1 MTNNSSKKEIVK
13 VLNVETKGSD
23 VRVKTLRQEIAALND
38 ALKNTEQGSAEYNAA
53 VQQIKNNQDLLSQAM
68 KSTKTEAEALDG
80 SYDALTNKL
89 NELKKAWKATN
100 DEVERSKLAN
110 EINQVKGAISE
121 LDNSLG
127 DFKTN
132 SEDALSKFKNEMG
145 DAQDKIEPFK
155 AKFESIQKISSGVAS
170 GFAAVQGAMALM
182 GVENDQLG
190 QTFIKLQSAMAI
202 AQGIGGL
209 GDLVEGMSQAKV
221 AFSGAITSVK
231 SFITSL
237 RGMKLAMAATGI
249 GAALV
254 LVGLLAKAYMDLA
267 DATDKAKEAKERLD
281 KIESEGEFDNKKKRV
296 ALTQAETK
304 AYDEYVQDL
313 KNANGNKTKIEEA
326 ELKLK
331 KKLREASDD
340 YYKNEIDNLV
350 ILRKELEKNVKIEED
365 RLNANKRTRE
375 NFDKTQGT
383 HSFRSITNPIN
394 EGLRTTFGNL
404 FGNKLYSK
412 EEIQEQENNLN
423 ELKTKL
429 VQTEQSIADAER
441 AINDNKVEAAQ
452 ETSDKLVGISDSTNT
467 QLKENAEKA
476 KEFAKSTLANYASN
490 VDATL
495 TNIKTNVEYNLKS
508 IDKLTSWTEKSR
520 AKAKKESEDKY
531 KVPGLELDGKEAEGE
546 LQVVEAVLVNSYQN
560 QLALLDKKQQDEIAL
575 IKNNK
580 EAVKEIEEQYG
591 VDIMSILEQ
600 QHQSEKDALSN
611 QYNEKLE
618 NYKEYLKNRQEAYI
632 NTRMGIL
639 GDKLYDLEVDKDK
652 KMYENDDTYGY
663 KQAENKEKK
672 SNKWRWLNKET
683 YWDEFDT
690 KPEEIE
696 KERITKENEIL
707 DEEHSKKV
715 GYLNEEMSLMEAR
728 FGAEAKNT
736 DAYKDLVRQK
746 EEADNNYNNNKAEN
760 DKKIEALDASNDKK
774 KIARKRTT
782 ANIIMSIASSMF
794 GSLSSIL
801 GEESKAGKAFAV
813 AQATIDTYQAANAAY
828 ASMAGIPVVGP
839 GLGYAAAAAAVLAG
853 IANVKKILEVPD
865 DGKETS
871 TAPSS
876 VASQSIVR
884 PNISLSDTIPTQLTQ
899 NLMTDTELSELNKP
913 TRVYVTETDISD
925 TMNKVEVTENNAS
938 F

>member
-1 MTNNSSKKEIVK
+1 MASNNKEIVK

-23 VRVKTLRQEIAALND
+23 VRVKTLRQEIAALNEV
-38 ALKNTEQGSAEYNAA
+38 LKNTEQGSSEYNAA
-53 VQQIKNNQDLLSQAM
+53 VQQIKNNQDLLSQSM

-89 NELKKAWKATN
+89 NDLKKAWKATN
-100 DEVERSKLAN
+100 DEVQRSKLAD
-110 EINQVKGAISE
+110 EIKEVKGALTE

-127 DFKTN
+127 TFKTN
-132 SEDALSKFKNEMG
+132 SEDSLSKFKEEMG

-190 QTFIKLQSAMAI
+190 QTFIKLQAAMAI
-202 AQGIGGL
+202 AQGVGGL

-231 SFITSL
+231 AFITSL

-254 LVGLLAKAYMDLA
+254 LVGLLAKAYLDLA
-267 DATDKAKEAKERLD
+267 DATDKAKASKERLD
-281 KIESEGEFDNKKKRV
+281 KLESKTELDQKKKKV
-296 ALTQAETK
+296 ALTEAETK
-304 AYDEYVQDL
+304 AYNEYVEDL
-313 KNANGNKTKIEEA
+313 KKANGDKTKIEEA

-340 YYKNEIDNLV
+340 YYKNEIDNL
-350 ILRKELEKNVKIEED
+350 
-365 RLNANKRTRE
+365 T
-375 NFDKTQGT
+375 
-383 HSFRSITNPIN
+383 
-394 EGLRTTFGNL
+394 
-404 FGNKLYSK
+404 KLQK
-412 EEIQEQENNLN
+412 EQEKQLDNEEKRLKGLKRNSERVSNNVPIYSPGQQIVGDIQPQLVDEETIKEQEKKID
-423 ELKTKL
+423 ELKNKIVKTK
-429 VQTEQSIADAER
+429 QEIADAEG
-441 AINDNKVEAAQ
+441 AITGNAVEAAQ
-452 ETSDKLVGISDSTNT
+452 ETSDKLVGISDSTNN

-490 VDATL
+490 IDITL
-495 TNIKTNVEYNLKS
+495 TNLKSNVEYELKQV
-508 IDKLTSWTEKSR
+508 DKLTNLSEKD
-520 AKAKKESEDKY
+520 KAKQQKGTEDTFKIE
-531 KVPGLELDGKEAEGE
+531 GLEIDGKEIEGE
-546 LQVVEAVLVNSYQN
+546 LEIVETVIANSLNN
-560 QLALLDKKQQDEIAL
+560 QLALLDKKQEDEIKL

-580 EAVKEIEEQYG
+580 KAVKEIEKEYG
-591 VDIMSILEQ
+591 VDILSILEQ
-600 QHQSEKDALSN
+600 QHQAEKDTLMF

-632 NTRMGIL
+632 NSRMGIL
-639 GDKLYDLEVDKDK
+639 SDKLYDLEVKKDKDL
-652 KMYENDDTYGY
+652 YENEDTYGY
-663 KQAENKEKK
+663 AQAKNKEEK
-672 SNKWRWLNKET
+672 SNKWRWLNKEN
-683 YWDEFDT
+683 YWDELDT

-696 KERITKENEIL
+696 KERITNENAIL

-715 GYLNEEMSLMEAR
+715 GYLNEEMSLLEAR

-736 DAYKDLVRQK
+736 EAYKDLVRQK
-746 EEADNNYNNNKAEN
+746 TEADEEYNNNKYEN
-760 DKKIEALDASNDKK
+760 DRKLDALDEANDKK
-774 KIARKRTT
+774 KIKRRRTT
-782 ANIIMSIASSMF
+782 ASVIMDIASSMF

-813 AQATIDTYQAANAAY
+813 AQATIDTYKAANSAY
-828 ASMAGIPVVGP
+828 ASLAGIPVVGP
-839 GLGYAAAAAAVLAG
+839 GLGAAAAAAAVLAG
-853 IANVKKILEVPD
+853 VANVKKILEVPD

-871 TAPSS
+871 SPSAS
-876 VASQSIVR
+876 VTSQSIVR

-925 TMNKVEVTENNAS
+925 TMNKVKVTETNAS

>member
-1 MTNNSSKKEIVK
+1 MASNNKEIVK
-13 VLNVETKGSD
+13 VLNVDTKGSD
-23 VRVKTLRQEIAALND
+23 VRVKTLRQEIAALNQV
-38 ALKNTEQGSAEYNAA
+38 LKNTEQGSSEYNAA

-68 KSTKTEAEALDG
+68 KSTKTEAEDLDG

-100 DEVERSKLAN
+100 DEVERSKLAD
-110 EINQVKGAISE
+110 EIKEVKGALTE

-127 DFKTN
+127 TFKTN
-132 SEDALSKFKNEMG
+132 SEDSLSTFKEEMS

-170 GFAAVQGAMALM
+170 GFAAVQGTMALM

-190 QTFIKLQSAMAI
+190 QTFIKLQAAMAI
-202 AQGIGGL
+202 AQGVGGL

-231 SFITSL
+231 AFITSL

-254 LVGLLAKAYMDLA
+254 LVGLLAKAYLDLA
-267 DATDKAKEAKERLD
+267 DATDKAKESKERLD
-281 KIESEGEFDNKKKRV
+281 KLESKTELDNKKKRV

-304 AYDEYVQDL
+304 AYDEYVEDL
-313 KNANGNKTKIEEA
+313 KKANGNKTKIEQA

-331 KKLREASDD
+331 NKLREASDA
-340 YYKNEIDNLV
+340 YYNNELQNLNK
-350 ILRKELEKNVKIEED
+350 LQKEQKKQLDIEKK
-365 RLNANKRTRE
+365 RL
-375 NFDKTQGT
+375 
-383 HSFRSITNPIN
+383 
-394 EGLRTTFGNL
+394 EGLKRNSERVSSDRPIFSPGEL
-404 FGNKLYSK
+404 IVSDIQPQLVD
-412 EEIQEQENNLN
+412 EETIKEQEKKLN
-423 ELKTKL
+423 ELNKKIVETD
-429 VQTEQSIADAER
+429 QAIADAER
-441 AINDNKVEAAQ
+441 AIEDNKVEAAQ

-490 VDATL
+490 IDVTI
-495 TNIKTNVEYNLKS
+495 TGIKSNVENELDS
-508 IDKLTSWTEKSR
+508 IDRLINLSEKD
-520 AKAKKESEDKY
+520 KAKLQKNTEDTFKI
-531 KVPGLELDGKEAEGE
+531 DGEEIEGE
-546 LQVVEAVLVNSYQN
+546 FKVVKSVLDRNYAN
-560 QLALLDKKQQDEIAL
+560 QLALLTKKQDEEKEL
-575 IKNNK
+575 LKNNK

-591 VDIMSILEQ
+591 IDIMSILEL
-600 QHQSEKDALSN
+600 QHQDEKNALTI
-611 QYNEKLE
+611 QYNEKLKD
-618 NYKEYLKNRQEAYI
+618 YKQYLKNRQEAYI
-632 NTRMGIL
+632 NSRMGIL
-639 GDKLYDLEVDKDK
+639 SDKLYDLEVDKDK
-652 KMYENDDTYGY
+652 KLYENEDTYGY
-663 KQAENKEKK
+663 KQAENKEEK
-672 SNKWRWLNKET
+672 SNKWRWLNEEK
-683 YWDEFDT
+683 YWDELDT

-707 DEEHSKKV
+707 DEEHNKKV
-715 GYLNEEMSLMEAR
+715 GYLNEEMSLLEAR
-728 FGAEAKNT
+728 FGAEAKHT
-736 DAYKDLVRQK
+736 DAYKELVRQK
-746 EEADNNYNNNKAEN
+746 EEADNDYNNNKAEN
-760 DKKIEALDASNDKK
+760 DKKIDALDSANDKK

-782 ANIIMSIASSMF
+782 ANVIMDIASSMF

-813 AQATIDTYQAANAAY
+813 AQATIDTYKAANAAY
-828 ASMAGIPVVGP
+828 ASLAGIPVVGP

-853 IANVKKILEVPD
+853 VANVKKILEVPD
-865 DGKETS
+865 DGKET
-871 TAPSS
+871 TTPS
-876 VASQSIVR
+876 ASQSIVR

>member
-1 MTNNSSKKEIVK
+1 MASNSKEIVK

-23 VRVKTLRQEIAALND
+23 VRVKSLRQEIAALND
-38 ALKNTEQGSAEYNAA
+38 VLKNTEQGSAEYNSA

-110 EINQVKGAISE
+110 EIKEVKGALTE

-127 DFKTN
+127 NFKTN
-132 SEDALSKFKNEMG
+132 SEDALSKFKEDMG

-182 GVENDQLG
+182 GVENDKLG
-190 QTFIKLQSAMAI
+190 QTFIKLQAAMAI

-231 SFITSL
+231 AFITSL

-304 AYDEYVQDL
+304 AYDEYVEDL
-313 KNANGNKTKIEEA
+313 KKANGNKTKIEEA

-331 KKLREASDD
+331 KKLREASDA
-340 YYKNEIDNLV
+340 YYKGELDNLNK
-350 ILRKELEKNVKIEED
+350 LQSEQQKQLDIEQK
-365 RLNANKRTRE
+365 RLDENKKKRE
-375 NFDKTQGT
+375 TFEKTQKFQPFG
-383 HSFRSITNPIN
+383 SFTNAIS
-394 EGLRTTFGNL
+394 EGALNL
-404 FGNKLYSK
+404 FGNFGYSK
-412 EEIQEQENNLN
+412 KDIQEQEDNIN
-423 ELKTKL
+423 ELKNKI
-429 VQTEQSIADAER
+429 VQTAQDIEDAKR
-441 AINDNKVEAAQ
+441 AIKDNEVEAEQ
-452 ETSDKLVGISDSTNT
+452 ETSDKLVAISDSTNA

-476 KEFAKSTLANYASN
+476 KEFAKATLASYASN

-495 TNIKTNVEYNLKS
+495 TNIKKNVEYNLKT
-508 IDKLTSWTEKSR
+508 IDKIPFLSENK
-520 AKAKKESEDKY
+520 KAKQSKDVEDKF
-531 KVPGLELDGKEAEGE
+531 KVEGFIADGKEIEGE
-546 LQVVEAVLVNSYQN
+546 LNVVETVLGMSYQN
-560 QLALLDKKQQDEIAL
+560 QLALLETKQQDEIAL

-580 EAVKEIEEQYG
+580 KAVKEIEEQYG
-591 VDIMSILEQ
+591 VDILSILTQ
-600 QHQSEKDALSN
+600 QHQAEKDALSL
-611 QYNEKLE
+611 QYDEKLE

-632 NTRMGIL
+632 NSRMGIL

-652 KMYENDDTYGY
+652 KMYENEDTYGY
-663 KQAENKEKK
+663 AQASNKEEK
-672 SNKWRWLNKET
+672 SNKWRWLNKEK
-683 YWDEFDT
+683 YWDELDT

-696 KERITKENEIL
+696 KERIQNENDIL

-736 DAYKDLVRQK
+736 DAYKELVKQK
-746 EEADNNYNNNKAEN
+746 EEADEEYNNNKYEN
-760 DKKIEALDASNDKK
+760 DKKLDALDAANDKK

-782 ANIIMSIASSMF
+782 ANVIMDIASSMF

-813 AQATIDTYQAANAAY
+813 AQATIDTYKAANAAY
-828 ASMAGIPVVGP
+828 ASLAGIPVVGP

-853 IANVKKILEVPD
+853 VANVKKILEVPD

-871 TAPSS
+871 TPSS
-876 VASQSIVR
+876 SVTSQSIVR

>member
-1 MTNNSSKKEIVK
+1 MASSNKEIVK

-23 VRVKTLRQEIAALND
+23 VRVKSLRQEIAALNEV
-38 ALKNTEQGSAEYNAA
+38 LKNTEQGSSEYNAA

-110 EINQVKGAISE
+110 EIKEVKGAITE

-127 DFKTN
+127 TFKTN
-132 SEDALSKFKNEMG
+132 SVDSLTEFKDKMS

-190 QTFIKLQSAMAI
+190 QTFIKLQAAMAI
-202 AQGIGGL
+202 AQGVGGL

-231 SFITSL
+231 AFITSL
-237 RGMKLAMAATGI
+237 RGMKLALAATGI

-254 LVGLLAKAYMDLA
+254 LVGLLAKAFMDLA

-281 KIESEGEFDNKKKRV
+281 KQESKVELDNKKKRV

-313 KNANGNKTKIEEA
+313 KKANGDKTKIEEA

-331 KKLREASDD
+331 KKLREASDE
-340 YYKNEIDNLV
+340 YYKGELNNLNKLQKEQKKQLDIEQKRLDENNEK
-350 ILRKELEKNVKIEED
+350 RKTFE
-365 RLNANKRTRE
+365 
-375 NFDKTQGT
+375 KTQKFQPFG
-383 HSFRSITNPIN
+383 SFTNAIS
-394 EGLRTTFGNL
+394 EGALNL
-404 FGNKLYSK
+404 FGNFGYSK
-412 EEIQEQENNLN
+412 KDIQEQEDSIN
-423 ELKTKL
+423 ELNKKIVETD
-429 VQTEQSIADAER
+429 QAIADAER

-476 KEFAKSTLANYASN
+476 KEFAKATLANYVSN
-490 VDATL
+490 IDL
-495 TNIKTNVEYNLKS
+495 NLNNIKNNVEYNLKE
-508 IDKLTSWTEKSR
+508 IDKLINLSEKD
-520 AKAKKESEDKY
+520 KAKEQKKAEDTF
-531 KVPGLELDGKEAEGE
+531 KVEGIEVDGEEVKGE
-546 LQVVEAVLVNSYQN
+546 LEVVEAVISQSYEN
-560 QLALLDKKQQDEIAL
+560 QLALLVAKQEDEEEL
-575 IKNNK
+575 LKNNK
-580 EAVKEIEEQYG
+580 EAVKGIEKEYG
-591 VDIMSILEQ
+591 VDILSVLKEQ
-600 QHQSEKDALSN
+600 HKAERDTLLQ

-618 NYKEYLKNRQEAYI
+618 NYKQYLKNRQEAYI
-632 NTRMGIL
+632 NSRMGIL

-652 KMYENDDTYGY
+652 KLYENEDTYGSA
-663 KQAENKEKK
+663 QASNKEKK

-746 EEADNNYNNNKAEN
+746 EEADNNYNNTKAEN
-760 DKKIEALDASNDKK
+760 DKKIEALDAANDKK
-774 KIARKRTT
+774 KVARKRFT
-782 ANIIMSIASSMF
+782 ANAIMSIASSMF

-853 IANVKKILEVPD
+853 VANVKKILEVPD

-876 VASQSIVR
+876 VTSQSIVR

-913 TRVYVTETDISD
+913 TRVYVVENDISD
-925 TMNKVEVTENNAS
+925 TMNRVEVTENNAS

>member
-1 MTNNSSKKEIVK
+1 MANNNKEIVK

-23 VRVKTLRQEIAALND
+23 VRVKTLRQEIAALNEV
-38 ALKNTEQGSAEYNAA
+38 LKNTEQGSAEYNAA
-53 VQQIKNNQDLLSQAM
+53 VQQIKNNQDLLSQSM

-110 EINQVKGAISE
+110 EIKNVKGALTE

-127 DFKTN
+127 NFKTN
-132 SEDALSKFKNEMG
+132 SEDSLSTFKEEMS

-190 QTFIKLQSAMAI
+190 QTFIKLQAAMAI
-202 AQGIGGL
+202 AQGVGGL

-231 SFITSL
+231 AFITSL

-267 DATDKAKEAKERLD
+267 DATDKAKESKERLD
-281 KIESEGEFDNKKKRV
+281 KIESKAEFDNKKKRV
-296 ALTQAETK
+296 ELTQAETK

-313 KNANGNKTKIEEA
+313 KKAKGDKTKIEEA

-331 KKLREASDD
+331 KKLREASDE
-340 YYKNEIDNLV
+340 YYNNELNNLKK
-350 ILRKELEKNVKIEED
+350 LKSEQQKTLDIEQK
-365 RLNANKRTRE
+365 RLDENNKKRE
-375 NFDKTQGT
+375 TFEKTQKFQPFG
-383 HSFRSITNPIN
+383 SFTNAIA
-394 EGLRTTFGNL
+394 EGALNL
-404 FGNKLYSK
+404 FGNFGYSK
-412 EEIQEQENNLN
+412 KDIQEQEKSID
-423 ELKTKL
+423 ELKNKIVKTD
-429 VQTEQSIADAER
+429 QDIEDAKR
-441 AINDNKVEAAQ
+441 AIKDNEVEAAQ
-452 ETSDKLVGISDSTNT
+452 ETSDKLVGISDSTNA

-476 KEFAKSTLANYASN
+476 KEFAKATLANYASN
-490 VDATL
+490 VDLTL
-495 TNIKTNVEYNLKS
+495 NNIKTNVESNLKT
-508 IDKLTSWTEKSR
+508 IDKLTSWTEESR
-520 AKAKKESEDKY
+520 AKAKKGVEDSY
-531 KVPGLELDGKEAEGE
+531 KVPGLEVDGKEVEGE
-546 LQVVEAVLVNSYQN
+546 LEVVETVLVNSYQN

-580 EAVKEIEEQYG
+580 KAVKEIEEEYG
-591 VDIMSILEQ
+591 IDILSILTQ
-600 QHQSEKDALSN
+600 QHQAEKDVLSQ

-632 NTRMGIL
+632 NSRMGIL
-639 GDKLYDLEVDKDK
+639 SDKLYDLEVDKDK
-652 KMYENDDTYGY
+652 KMYENEDTYGN
-663 KQAENKEKK
+663 KQASNKEEK
-672 SNKWRWLNKET
+672 SNKWLWLNKEN
-683 YWDEFDT
+683 YWDELDT

-696 KERITKENEIL
+696 KERIKKENEIL

-715 GYLNEEMSLMEAR
+715 GYINEELSLMEAR

-746 EEADNNYNNNKAEN
+746 EEADNNYNNTKAEN
-760 DKKIEALDASNDKK
+760 DKKIEALDAANDKK

-782 ANIIMSIASSMF
+782 ANVIMDIASSMF

-813 AQATIDTYQAANAAY
+813 AQATIDTYKAANAAY
-828 ASMAGIPVVGP
+828 ASLAGIPVVGP

-853 IANVKKILEVPD
+853 VANVKKILEVPD

-871 TAPSS
+871 SPSAS
-876 VASQSIVR
+876 ASSQSIVR

-899 NLMTDTELSELNKP
+899 NLMTDTELSEMNKP

>member
-1 MTNNSSKKEIVK
+1 MANNKKEIVK
-13 VLNVETKGSD
+13 VLSVETKGSD
-23 VRVKTLRQEIAALND
+23 VRVKTLRQEIAALNE

-68 KSTKTEAEALDG
+68 KTTKTESEALDG
-80 SYDALTNKL
+80 SYDSLTNKL

-110 EINQVKGAISE
+110 EIKEVKDALTE

-127 DFKTN
+127 TFKTN
-132 SEDALSKFKNEMG
+132 SEDSLSTFKDEMS

-170 GFAAVQGAMALM
+170 GFAAVQGTMALM
-182 GVENDQLG
+182 GVENDKLG

-231 SFITSL
+231 AFITSL

-254 LVGLLAKAYMDLA
+254 LVGMLAKAFMDLA
-267 DATDKAKEAKERLD
+267 EATDKAKEAKERLD
-281 KIESEGEFDNKKKRV
+281 KIESKAEFDQKKKRV
-296 ALTQAETK
+296 ELTQAETK
-304 AYDEYVQDL
+304 AYNEYAEDL
-313 KNANGNKTKIEEA
+313 KKANGNKTKIEEA

-331 KKLREASDD
+331 KKLREASDE
-340 YYKNEIDNLV
+340 YYNNELDNLNK
-350 ILRKELEKNVKIEED
+350 LQKEQEKQLKIEEK
-365 RLNANKRTRE
+365 RLEEKKNKRAI
-375 NFDKTQGT
+375 FDKTQET
-383 HSFRSITNPIN
+383 QPYYTKPIN
-394 EGLRTTFGNL
+394 EFLYTKLGSGN
-404 FGNKLYSK
+404 SK
-412 EEIQEQENNLN
+412 EDIQEQENSID
-423 ELKTKL
+423 ELKNKIVKTK
-429 VQTEQSIADAER
+429 QDIADAKR
-441 AINDNKVEAAQ
+441 AISDNEVEAAQ
-452 ETSDKLVGISDSTNT
+452 ETSDKLVGISDSTNA

-476 KEFAKSTLANYASN
+476 KEFAKSTLASYASN
-490 VDATL
+490 VDLTL
-495 TNIKTNVEYNLKS
+495 NNIKTNVEYNLKS
-508 IDKLTSWTEKSR
+508 FDKLTSWTEESR
-520 AKAKKESEDKY
+520 AKAKKKSEDKY
-531 KVPGLELDGKEAEGE
+531 QIPGLELDGKEVEGE
-546 LQVVEAVLVNSYQN
+546 LNVVEAVLVNSYQN

-580 EAVKEIEEQYG
+580 KAIKEIEKEYG
-591 VDIMSILEQ
+591 VDILSILAQ
-600 QHQSEKDALSN
+600 QHQAEKDALSQ
-611 QYNEKLE
+611 QYNEKVE
-618 NYKEYLKNRQEAYI
+618 NYKGYLKNRQEAYI

-639 GDKLYDLEVDKDK
+639 SDKLYDLEVKKDKDL
-652 KMYENDDTYGY
+652 YENDDTYGY
-663 KQAENKEKK
+663 KQAENKEEK
-672 SNKWRWLNKET
+672 SNKWRLLDKEK
-683 YWDEFDT
+683 YWDELDT

-696 KERITKENEIL
+696 KERITKENDIL
-707 DEEHSKKV
+707 DEEHSKKI

-728 FGAEAKNT
+728 FCAEAKNT
-736 DAYKDLVRQK
+736 DAYKELVRQK
-746 EEADNNYNNNKAEN
+746 EEADNNYNNTKKEN
-760 DKKIEALDASNDKK
+760 DKKIDALDAEIDKK
-774 KIARKRTT
+774 KVARKKFT
-782 ANIIMSIASSMF
+782 ANAIMDIASSMF

-813 AQATIDTYQAANAAY
+813 AQATIDTYKAANSAY

-839 GLGYAAAAAAVLAG
+839 GLGAAAAAAAVLAG
-853 IANVKKILEVPD
+853 IANVKKILEVQD

-871 TAPSS
+871 TPSS
-876 VASQSIVR
+876 SNVSQSIVR

>member
-1 MTNNSSKKEIVK
+1 MASNNKEIVK

-23 VRVKTLRQEIAALND
+23 VRVKTLRQEIAALNEV
-38 ALKNTEQGSAEYNAA
+38 LKNTEQGSAEYNAA
-53 VQQIKNNQDLLSQAM
+53 VQQIKNNQDLLSQSM

-110 EINQVKGAISE
+110 EIKEVKGSLTE

-132 SEDALSKFKNEMG
+132 SVDSLSKFKEEMG

-190 QTFIKLQSAMAI
+190 QTFIKLQAAMAI
-202 AQGIGGL
+202 AQGVGGL

-231 SFITSL
+231 AFITSL

-254 LVGLLAKAYMDLA
+254 IVGLLAKAYMDLA
-267 DATDKAKEAKERLD
+267 YATDKAKEAKERLD
-281 KIESEGEFDNKKKRV
+281 KIESKAELDNKKKRV

-304 AYDEYVQDL
+304 AYDEYVEDL
-313 KNANGNKTKIEEA
+313 KKANGNKTKIEEA

-331 KKLREASDD
+331 KKLREASDA
-340 YYKNEIDNLV
+340 YYKGELDNLTK
-350 ILRKELEKNVKIEED
+350 LQSEQQKTLEAEQK
-365 RLNANKRTRE
+365 RLNKNKEKRE
-375 NFDKTQGT
+375 KFDKTQKFQPFG
-383 HSFRSITNPIN
+383 SFTNAIS
-394 EGLRTTFGNL
+394 EGALNL
-404 FGNKLYSK
+404 FGNFGFSK
-412 EEIQEQENNLN
+412 KDIQEQEDNIN
-423 ELKTKL
+423 ELKNKI
-429 VQTEQSIADAER
+429 VQTDQNIADAQK

-476 KEFAKSTLANYASN
+476 KEFAKATLANYVSN
-490 VDATL
+490 IDL
-495 TNIKTNVEYNLKS
+495 TITGIKSNIENKLKT
-508 IDKLTSWTEKSR
+508 IDDLMILSEDQ
-520 AKAKKESEDKY
+520 KAKQQKSVEDTFKINGEG
-531 KVPGLELDGKEAEGE
+531 VEGE
-546 LQVVEAVLVNSYQN
+546 FKVVEKVLNRNYTN
-560 QLALLDKKQQDEIAL
+560 QLALLGAKQQDEIAL
-575 IKNNK
+575 IENNK
-580 EAVKEIEEQYG
+580 EAVKEIEKEYG
-591 VDIMSILEQ
+591 VDILSILKQ
-600 QHQSEKDALSN
+600 QHQDEKNARTI

-618 NYKEYLKNRQEAYI
+618 DYKKYLKNRQEAYI
-632 NTRMGIL
+632 NSRMGIL
-639 GDKLYDLEVDKDK
+639 SDKLYDLEVDNDK
-652 KMYENDDTYGY
+652 KLYENEYTYGSA
-663 KQAENKEKK
+663 QASNKEDK

-683 YWDEFDT
+683 YWDELDT

-696 KERITKENEIL
+696 KERITKENKIL

-715 GYLNEEMSLMEAR
+715 GYINEEISLLEAR

-746 EEADNNYNNNKAEN
+746 EEADNNYNNNKTEN
-760 DKKIEALDASNDKK
+760 DKKLDALDEENKK
-774 KIARKRTT
+774 KTIARRRLIAKF
-782 ANIIMSIASSMF
+782 SIDMASSMF

-813 AQATIDTYQAANAAY
+813 AQATIDTYKAANSAY
-828 ASMAGIPVVGP
+828 AAMSGIKVIGP
-839 GLGYAAAAAAVLAG
+839 ALGAVAAAAAVAAG

-871 TAPSS
+871 SPSS
-876 VASQSIVR
+876 SVTSQSIVR

>member
-1 MTNNSSKKEIVK
+1 MANNNKEIVK

-23 VRVKTLRQEIAALND
+23 VRVKTLRQEIAALNQV
-38 ALKNTEQGSAEYNAA
+38 LKNTEQGSAEYNAA

-68 KSTKTEAEALDG
+68 KTTKTESEALDG

-110 EINQVKGAISE
+110 EIKEVKGALTE

-127 DFKTN
+127 TFKTN
-132 SEDALSKFKNEMG
+132 SEDSLSTFKDEMS

-170 GFAAVQGAMALM
+170 GFAAVQGTMALM
-182 GVENDQLG
+182 GVENDKLG

-231 SFITSL
+231 AFITSL

-254 LVGLLAKAYMDLA
+254 LVGMLAKAFMDLA
-267 DATDKAKEAKERLD
+267 EATDKAKEAKERLD
-281 KIESEGEFDNKKKRV
+281 KIESKAEFDQKKKRV
-296 ALTQAETK
+296 ELTQAETK
-304 AYDEYVQDL
+304 AYNEYAEDI
-313 KNANGNKTKIEEA
+313 KKANGNKTKIEEA

-331 KKLREASDD
+331 KKLREASDE
-340 YYKNEIDNLV
+340 YYNNELDNLNK
-350 ILRKELEKNVKIEED
+350 LQKEQEKQLKIEEK
-365 RLNANKRTRE
+365 RLEEKKNKRAI
-375 NFDKTQGT
+375 FDKTQET
-383 HSFRSITNPIN
+383 QPYYTKPIN
-394 EGLRTTFGNL
+394 EFLYTKLGSGN
-404 FGNKLYSK
+404 SK
-412 EEIQEQENNLN
+412 EDIQEQEKSID
-423 ELKTKL
+423 ELKNKIVKTK
-429 VQTEQSIADAER
+429 QDIADAKR
-441 AINDNKVEAAQ
+441 AISDNEVEAAQ
-452 ETSDKLVGISDSTNT
+452 ETSDKLVGISDSTNA

-476 KEFAKSTLANYASN
+476 KEFAKSTLASYASN
-490 VDATL
+490 VDLTL
-495 TNIKTNVEYNLKS
+495 NNIKTNVEYNLKS
-508 IDKLTSWTEKSR
+508 FDKLTSWTEESR
-520 AKAKKESEDKY
+520 AKAKKKSEDKY
-531 KVPGLELDGKEAEGE
+531 QIPGLELDGKEVEGE
-546 LQVVEAVLVNSYQN
+546 INVVEAVLVNSYQN

-580 EAVKEIEEQYG
+580 KAIKEIEKEYG
-591 VDIMSILEQ
+591 VDILSILAQ
-600 QHQSEKDALSN
+600 QHQAEKDVLSQ

-618 NYKEYLKNRQEAYI
+618 NYKGYLKNRQESYI

-639 GDKLYDLEVDKDK
+639 SDKLYDLEVKKDKDL
-652 KMYENDDTYGY
+652 YENDDTYGY
-663 KQAENKEKK
+663 KQAENKEEK
-672 SNKWRWLNKET
+672 SNKWRLLDKEK
-683 YWDEFDT
+683 YWDELDT

-696 KERITKENEIL
+696 KERITKENDIL
-707 DEEHSKKV
+707 DEEHSKKI
-715 GYLNEEMSLMEAR
+715 GYINEELSLMEAR

-736 DAYKDLVRQK
+736 DAYKELVRQK
-746 EEADNNYNNNKAEN
+746 EEADNNYNNTKKEN
-760 DKKIEALDASNDKK
+760 DKKIDALDAEIDKK
-774 KIARKRTT
+774 KVARKKFT
-782 ANIIMSIASSMF
+782 ANAIMDIASSMF

-813 AQATIDTYQAANAAY
+813 AQATIDTYKAANSAY

-839 GLGYAAAAAAVLAG
+839 GLGAAAAAAAVLAG
-853 IANVKKILEVPD
+853 IANVKKILEVQD

-871 TAPSS
+871 TPSS
-876 VASQSIVR
+876 SASSQSIVR

>member
-1 MTNNSSKKEIVK
+1 MASNNKEIVK

-23 VRVKTLRQEIAALND
+23 VRVKTLRQEIAALNEV
-38 ALKNTEQGSAEYNAA
+38 LKNTEQGSAEYNAA
-53 VQQIKNNQDLLSQAM
+53 VQQIKNNQDLLSQSM

-110 EINQVKGAISE
+110 EIKNVKGAITE

-132 SEDALSKFKNEMG
+132 SVDSLTEFKDKMS

-190 QTFIKLQSAMAI
+190 QTFIKLQAAMAI
-202 AQGIGGL
+202 AQGVGGL

-254 LVGLLAKAYMDLA
+254 LVGLLAKAYLDLA
-267 DATDKAKEAKERLD
+267 DATDKAKAAKERLD
-281 KIESEGEFDNKKKRV
+281 KLESKTELDNKKKRV

-304 AYDEYVQDL
+304 AYDEYVKDL
-313 KNANGNKTKIEEA
+313 KNANGDKTKIEEA

-331 KKLREASDD
+331 KKLREASDE
-340 YYKNEIDNLV
+340 YYKGELDNLTK
-350 ILRKELEKNVKIEED
+350 LQKEQQKQLAVEEKKLKGLKRNSERVSSDRPIFSPGQLIVSDIQPQLVDEETI
-365 RLNANKRTRE
+365 K
-375 NFDKTQGT
+375 
-383 HSFRSITNPIN
+383 
-394 EGLRTTFGNL
+394 
-404 FGNKLYSK
+404 
-412 EEIQEQENNLN
+412 EQEKKIDELN
-423 ELKTKL
+423 KKIVETK
-429 VQTEQSIADAER
+429 QSIEDAKR
-441 AINDNKVEAAQ
+441 AIKDNEVEAAQ
-452 ETSDKLVGISDSTNT
+452 ETSDKLVGISDSTNA

-476 KEFAKSTLANYASN
+476 KEFAKSTLANYVSN
-490 VDATL
+490 IDL
-495 TNIKTNVEYNLKS
+495 TITGIKSNIENKLKS
-508 IDKLTSWTEKSR
+508 IDDLMILSEDQ
-520 AKAKKESEDKY
+520 KAKQQKSVEDTFKIN
-531 KVPGLELDGKEAEGE
+531 GE
-546 LQVVEAVLVNSYQN
+546 EVKGEFKVVEKVLNRNYAN
-560 QLALLDKKQQDEIAL
+560 QLALLGAKQQDEIAL
-575 IKNNK
+575 IENNK
-580 EAVKEIEEQYG
+580 EAVKEIEKEYG
-591 VDIMSILEQ
+591 VDILSVLKQ
-600 QHQSEKDALSN
+600 QHQDEKNALTI

-618 NYKEYLKNRQEAYI
+618 DYKKYLKNRQEAYI
-632 NTRMGIL
+632 NSRMGIL
-639 GDKLYDLEVDKDK
+639 SDKLYDLEVDKDK
-652 KMYENDDTYGY
+652 KMYENEDTYGY
-663 KQAENKEKK
+663 KQAENKESK

-683 YWDEFDT
+683 YWDELDT

-696 KERITKENEIL
+696 KERITKENAIL

-715 GYLNEEMSLMEAR
+715 GYINEEMSLLEAR
-728 FGAEAKNT
+728 FGAEAKHT
-736 DAYKDLVRQK
+736 DAYKELVRQK
-746 EEADNNYNNNKAEN
+746 EEADNDYNNNKQEN
-760 DKKIEALDASNDKK
+760 DRKLDALDDENDKK
-774 KIARKRTT
+774 KIKRRRTT
-782 ANIIMSIASSMF
+782 ASVILDIASSMF

-813 AQATIDTYQAANAAY
+813 AQATIDTYKAANAAY
-828 ASMAGIPVVGP
+828 ASLAGIPVVGP

-853 IANVKKILEVPD
+853 VANVKKILEVPD

-871 TAPSS
+871 SPSS
-876 VASQSIVR
+876 SVTSQSIVR

-913 TRVYVTETDISD
+913 TRVYVTEVDISD
-925 TMNKVEVTENNAS
+925 VSNKVQVTENNAS

>member
-1 MTNNSSKKEIVK
+1 MANNNKEIVK
-13 VLNVETKGSD
+13 VLSVDTKGSD
-23 VRVKTLRQEIAALND
+23 VRVKTLRQEIAALNQV
-38 ALKNTEQGSAEYNAA
+38 LKNTEQGSSEYNAA

-100 DEVERSKLAN
+100 DEVERSKLAY
-110 EINQVKGAISE
+110 EIKEVKGALTE

-127 DFKTN
+127 TFKTN
-132 SEDALSKFKNEMG
+132 SEDSLSTFKEEMS

-155 AKFESIQKISSGVAS
+155 AKFESIQKISAGVAS
-170 GFAAVQGAMALM
+170 GFAAVQGTMALM
-182 GVENDQLG
+182 GVENDKLG
-190 QTFIKLQSAMAI
+190 QTFIQLQAAMAI
-202 AQGIGGL
+202 AQGVGGL

-231 SFITSL
+231 AFITSL

-254 LVGLLAKAYMDLA
+254 LVGMLAKAFMDLA

-281 KIESEGEFDNKKKRV
+281 KIESKAEFDKKKKRV
-296 ALTQAETK
+296 ELTQAETK
-304 AYDEYVQDL
+304 AYNEYVEDL
-313 KNANGNKTKIEEA
+313 KKANGNKTKIEEA

-331 KKLREASDD
+331 KKLREASDE
-340 YYKNEIDNLV
+340 YYKNELDNLTK
-350 ILRKELEKNVKIEED
+350 LQNEQKKQLKIEEK
-365 RLNANKRTRE
+365 RLEENKKKRAI
-375 NFDKTQGT
+375 FDKTQET
-383 HSFRSITNPIN
+383 QPYYTKPIN
-394 EGLRTTFGNL
+394 EFLYTKLGMFG
-404 FGNKLYSK
+404 GSGSSK
-412 EEIQEQENNLN
+412 EDIQEQENSIN
-423 ELKTKL
+423 ELNNKIVK
-429 VQTEQSIADAER
+429 TEQEIADAKR
-441 AINDNKVEAAQ
+441 AIQDNEVEAAQ

-476 KEFAKSTLANYASN
+476 KEFAKSTLANYVSN
-490 VDATL
+490 IDLTL
-495 TNIKTNVEYNLKS
+495 TNLKSNVEYELKQV
-508 IDKLTSWTEKSR
+508 DKLTNLSEKD
-520 AKAKKESEDKY
+520 KAKKQKGTEDTFKID
-531 KVPGLELDGKEAEGE
+531 GLEVDGKEVEGE
-546 LQVVEAVLVNSYQN
+546 FEIVETVLATSLNN

-580 EAVKEIEEQYG
+580 EAVKEFEKEHG
-591 VDIMSILEQ
+591 VDILTILEQ
-600 QHQSEKDALSN
+600 QHQAEKDTLMY

-618 NYKEYLKNRQEAYI
+618 NYKQYLKNRQEAYI

-652 KMYENDDTYGY
+652 KLYENEDTYGY
-663 KQAENKEKK
+663 KQAENKEEK
-672 SNKWRWLNKET
+672 SNKWRWLNKEK
-683 YWDEFDT
+683 YWDELDT

-696 KERITKENEIL
+696 KERITKENAIL
-707 DEEHSKKV
+707 DEEHNKKI
-715 GYLNEEMSLMEAR
+715 GYINEEISLMEAR

-736 DAYKDLVRQK
+736 DAYKELVKQK
-746 EEADNNYNNNKAEN
+746 EEADNNYNNTKAEN
-760 DKKIEALDASNDKK
+760 DKKIAALDAINNKK
-774 KIARKRTT
+774 TIERRRFT
-782 ANIIMSIASSMF
+782 ANAIMDIASSMF

-801 GEESKAGKAFAV
+801 GEESKAGKGFAI
-813 AQATIDTYQAANAAY
+813 AQATIDTYKAANSAY

-839 GLGYAAAAAAVLAG
+839 GLGAAAAAAAVLAG

-865 DGKETS
+865 DGKETTTP
-871 TAPSS
+871 TAPS
-876 VASQSIVR
+876 SQSIVR

>member
-1 MTNNSSKKEIVK
+1 MLLKRQEKAKQTILLFKSKLDNFDIFNKNIFMANNKKEIVK

-23 VRVKTLRQEIAALND
+23 VRVKTLRQEIAALNEV
-38 ALKNTEQGSAEYNAA
+38 LKNTEQGSSEYNAA
-53 VQQIKNNQDLLSQAM
+53 VQQIKNNQDLLSQSM
-68 KSTKTEAEALDG
+68 KSTKNEAEALDG

-110 EINQVKGAISE
+110 EIKEVKGAITE

-132 SEDALSKFKNEMG
+132 SVDSLTEFKDKMS

-190 QTFIKLQSAMAI
+190 QTFIKLQAAMAI
-202 AQGIGGL
+202 AQGVGGL

-231 SFITSL
+231 AFITSL
-237 RGMKLAMAATGI
+237 RGMKLALAATGI

-254 LVGLLAKAYMDLA
+254 LVGLLAKAYLDLA

-281 KIESEGEFDNKKKRV
+281 KLESESELDNKKKRV
-296 ALTQAETK
+296 ALTQAETN
-304 AYDEYVQDL
+304 AYNEYVQDL

-331 KKLREASDD
+331 KKLREASDT

-350 ILRKELEKNVKIEED
+350 TLRNELQKNVKIEED

-375 NFDKTQGT
+375 NFDKTQAT
-383 HSFRSITNPIN
+383 HSFSSITNPIN
-394 EGLRTTFGNL
+394 EGLRKTFGNM

-412 EEIQEQENNLN
+412 EDIQEQENSLN

-429 VQTEQSIADAER
+429 VQTEQAIADAQR
-441 AINDNKVEAAQ
+441 AIEDNKVEAAQ
-452 ETSDKLVGISDSTNT
+452 ETSDKLVEISDSTNA

-476 KEFAKSTLANYASN
+476 KEFAKATLANYVSN
-490 VDATL
+490 IDL
-495 TNIKTNVEYNLKS
+495 NLNNIKNNVEYNLKE
-508 IDKLTSWTEKSR
+508 IDKLINLSEKD
-520 AKAKKESEDKY
+520 KAKEQKKAEDTF
-531 KVPGLELDGKEAEGE
+531 KVEGIEVDGEEVKGE
-546 LQVVEAVLVNSYQN
+546 LEVVEAVISQSYEN
-560 QLALLDKKQQDEIAL
+560 QLALLVAKQEDEEEL
-575 IKNNK
+575 LKNNK
-580 EAVKEIEEQYG
+580 EAVKDIEKEYG
-591 VDIMSILEQ
+591 VDILSVLKEQ
-600 QHQSEKDALSN
+600 HKAERDTLTI

-618 NYKEYLKNRQEAYI
+618 DYKKYLKNRQEAYI
-632 NTRMGIL
+632 NSRMGIL

-652 KMYENDDTYGY
+652 DLYENESESGY
-663 KQAENKEKK
+663 KQAENKEEK

-696 KERITKENEIL
+696 KERITKENAIL

-746 EEADNNYNNNKAEN
+746 EEADNDYNNNKKEN
-760 DKKIEALDASNDKK
+760 DKKLDALDEENKK
-774 KIARKRTT
+774 KTIARRRYGIFNVWLSFFNSWRRIKSRKG
-782 ANIIMSIASSMF
+782 IRSS
-794 GSLSSIL
+794 
-801 GEESKAGKAFAV
+801 
-813 AQATIDTYQAANAAY
+813 
-828 ASMAGIPVVGP
+828 
-839 GLGYAAAAAAVLAG
+839 
-853 IANVKKILEVPD
+853 
-865 DGKETS
+865 TS
-871 TAPSS
+871 
-876 VASQSIVR
+876 
-884 PNISLSDTIPTQLTQ
+884 
-899 NLMTDTELSELNKP
+899 
-913 TRVYVTETDISD
+913 
-925 TMNKVEVTENNAS
+925 NN
-938 F
+938 

>member
-1 MTNNSSKKEIVK
+1 MANNNKEIVK

-23 VRVKTLRQEIAALND
+23 VRVKTLRQEIAALNEV
-38 ALKNTEQGSAEYNAA
+38 LKNTEQGSAEYNAA
-53 VQQIKNNQDLLSQAM
+53 VQQIKNNQDLLSQSM
-68 KSTKTEAEALDG
+68 KSTKNEAEALDG

-100 DEVERSKLAN
+100 DEAKRSKLAD
-110 EINQVKGAISE
+110 EIKGVKGALTE

-127 DFKTN
+127 NFKTN
-132 SEDALSKFKNEMG
+132 SEDSLSTFKEEMS

-190 QTFIKLQSAMAI
+190 QTFIKLQAAMAI
-202 AQGIGGL
+202 AQGVGGL

-254 LVGLLAKAYMDLA
+254 LVGLLAKAYLDLA
-267 DATDKAKEAKERLD
+267 DATDKAKASKERLD
-281 KIESEGEFDNKKKRV
+281 KLESKAEFDNKKKKV

-304 AYDEYVQDL
+304 AYNEYVEDL
-313 KNANGNKTKIEEA
+313 KNAKGDKTKIEEA

-331 KKLREASDD
+331 KKLREASDE
-340 YYKNEIDNLV
+340 YYNNEINNLTK
-350 ILRKELEKNVKIEED
+350 LKKEQKKQLDIEEK
-365 RLNANKRTRE
+365 RLKGLKLNSERVSSKR
-375 NFDKTQGT
+375 
-383 HSFRSITNPIN
+383 PIFSPG
-394 EGLRTTFGNL
+394 ELIVSDIQPQLVDEETIKEQEKKIDEL
-404 FGNKLYSK
+404 KNKLVK
-412 EEIQEQENNLN
+412 
-423 ELKTKL
+423 
-429 VQTEQSIADAER
+429 TEQDIEDANR
-441 AINDNKVEAAQ
+441 AITDNKVEAAQ
-452 ETSDKLVGISDSTNT
+452 ETSDKLVGISDSTNAK
-467 QLKENAEKA
+467 LKENAEKA
-476 KEFAKSTLANYASN
+476 KEFAKATLANYASN
-490 VDATL
+490 VDLTL
-495 TNIKTNVEYNLKS
+495 NNIKNNVEYNFKT

-531 KVPGLELDGKEAEGE
+531 KVPGLEVDGKEVEGE
-546 LQVVEAVLVNSYQN
+546 LQVVETVLANSYQN
-560 QLALLDKKQQDEIAL
+560 QLALLGAKQQDEIAL

-580 EAVKEIEEQYG
+580 KAVKEIEEEYG
-591 VDIMSILEQ
+591 VDILSILTQ
-600 QHQSEKDALSN
+600 QHQAEKDVLSQ

-632 NTRMGIL
+632 NSRIGIL
-639 GDKLYDLEVDKDK
+639 SDKLYDLEVDKDK
-652 KMYENDDTYGY
+652 KMYENEDTYGN
-663 KQAENKEKK
+663 KQASNKEEK
-672 SNKWRWLNKET
+672 SNKWRWLNKEN
-683 YWDEFDT
+683 YWDELDT

-696 KERITKENEIL
+696 KERIKKENAIL

-715 GYLNEEMSLMEAR
+715 GYINEELSLMEAR

-746 EEADNNYNNNKAEN
+746 EEADNDYNNTKAEN
-760 DKKIEALDASNDKK
+760 DKKIEALDAANDKK

-782 ANIIMSIASSMF
+782 ANVIMDIASSMF

-813 AQATIDTYQAANAAY
+813 AQATIDTYKAANSAY
-828 ASMAGIPVVGP
+828 ASLAGIPVVGP
-839 GLGYAAAAAAVLAG
+839 GLGAAAAAAAVLAG
-853 IANVKKILEVPD
+853 VANVKKILEVPD

-871 TAPSS
+871 SPSAS
-876 VASQSIVR
+876 ASSQSIVR

-899 NLMTDTELSELNKP
+899 NLMTDTELSEMNKP

>member
-1 MTNNSSKKEIVK
+1 MANNNKEIVK

-23 VRVKTLRQEIAALND
+23 VRVKTLRQEIAALNEV
-38 ALKNTEQGSAEYNAA
+38 LKNTEQGSAEYNAA
-53 VQQIKNNQDLLSQAM
+53 VQQIKNNQDLLSQSM

-100 DEVERSKLAN
+100 DEVQRSKLAD
-110 EINQVKGAISE
+110 EIKEVKGALTE

-132 SEDALSKFKNEMG
+132 SEDSLSKFKEEMG

-190 QTFIKLQSAMAI
+190 QTFIKLQAAMAI
-202 AQGIGGL
+202 AQGVGGL

-254 LVGLLAKAYMDLA
+254 LVGLLAKAFMDLA

-281 KIESEGEFDNKKKRV
+281 KLESKAELDNKKKRV

-313 KNANGNKTKIEEA
+313 KNAKGDKTKIEEA

-340 YYKNEIDNLV
+340 YYKNEIDNLTT
-350 ILRKELEKNVKIEED
+350 LRNELQKNVKIEED

-375 NFDKTQGT
+375 NFDKTQAT

-412 EEIQEQENNLN
+412 EEIQEQEKSLN

-429 VQTEQSIADAER
+429 VQTEQEIADAER
-441 AINDNKVEAAQ
+441 AIKGNEVEAAQ

-476 KEFAKSTLANYASN
+476 KEFAKSTLANYVSN
-490 VDATL
+490 IDL
-495 TNIKTNVEYNLKS
+495 TITGIKSNIENKLKS
-508 IDKLTSWTEKSR
+508 IDDLIILSDNQ
-520 AKAKKESEDKY
+520 KAKEQKKVEDTFKIDGEEVKGEFNIVK
-531 KVPGLELDGKEAEGE
+531 KVIDQNYE
-546 LQVVEAVLVNSYQN
+546 N
-560 QLALLDKKQQDEIAL
+560 QLALLTAKQEDEIAL
-575 IKNNK
+575 IENNK
-580 EAVKEIEEQYG
+580 EAVKEIEKEYG
-591 VDIMSILEQ
+591 VDILSILKI
-600 QHQSEKDALSN
+600 QHQDEKNALTI

-632 NTRMGIL
+632 NSRMGIL

-652 KMYENDDTYGY
+652 KLYKNEDTYGSA
-663 KQAENKEKK
+663 QASNKEEK

-746 EEADNNYNNNKAEN
+746 EEADNNYNNTKAEN
-760 DKKIEALDASNDKK
+760 DKKIEALDAANDKK
-774 KIARKRTT
+774 KVARKRFT
-782 ANIIMSIASSMF
+782 ANAIMDIASSMF

-801 GEESKAGKAFAV
+801 GEESKAGKAFAI
-813 AQATIDTYQAANAAY
+813 AQATIDTYKAANSAY

-839 GLGYAAAAAAVLAG
+839 GLGAAAAAAAVLAG
-853 IANVKKILEVPD
+853 VANVKKILEVPD

-871 TAPSS
+871 SPSS
-876 VASQSIVR
+876 SVTSQSIVR
-884 PNISLSDTIPTQLTQ
+884 PNISLSDTIPTQITQ

-925 TMNKVEVTENNAS
+925 TMNRVEVTETNAS

>member
-1 MTNNSSKKEIVK
+1 MANNNKEIVK

-23 VRVKTLRQEIAALND
+23 VRVKTLRQEIAALNEV
-38 ALKNTEQGSAEYNAA
+38 LKNTEQGSAEYNAA
-53 VQQIKNNQDLLSQAM
+53 VQQIKNNQDLLSQSM

-100 DEVERSKLAN
+100 DEVQRSKLADKIK
-110 EINQVKGAISE
+110 EVKGALTE

-127 DFKTN
+127 NFKTN
-132 SEDALSKFKNEMG
+132 SEDSLSTFKEEMS

-202 AQGIGGL
+202 AQGVGGL

-254 LVGLLAKAYMDLA
+254 LVGLLAKAYLDLA
-267 DATDKAKEAKERLD
+267 DATDKAKASKERLD
-281 KIESEGEFDNKKKRV
+281 KLESKAEFDNKKKKV

-304 AYDEYVQDL
+304 AYNEYVEDL
-313 KNANGNKTKIEEA
+313 KKANGNKTKIEEA

-331 KKLREASDD
+331 KKLREASDQ
-340 YYKNEIDNLV
+340 YYKGELQNL
-350 ILRKELEKNVKIEED
+350 
-365 RLNANKRTRE
+365 T
-375 NFDKTQGT
+375 
-383 HSFRSITNPIN
+383 
-394 EGLRTTFGNL
+394 
-404 FGNKLYSK
+404 KLQ
-412 EEIQEQENNLN
+412 QEQEKQQALEEKRLKGLKLN
-423 ELKTKL
+423 SERVSSDRPIFSPGELIVSDIQPQLVDEETIKEQEKKIDELKNKIVKTK
-429 VQTEQSIADAER
+429 QDIADAES
-441 AINDNKVEAAQ
+441 AITGNEVEAAQ
-452 ETSDKLVGISDSTNT
+452 ETSDKLVGISDSTNAK
-467 QLKENAEKA
+467 LKENAEKA
-476 KEFAKSTLANYASN
+476 KEFAKATLANYASN
-490 VDATL
+490 VDLTL
-495 TNIKTNVEYNLKS
+495 NNIKTNVEYNLKT
-508 IDKLTSWTEKSR
+508 IDKLTSWTEESR

-531 KVPGLELDGKEAEGE
+531 KVPGLEVDGKEVEGE
-546 LQVVEAVLVNSYQN
+546 LQVVETVLVNSYQN
-560 QLALLDKKQQDEIAL
+560 QLALLDKKQQDELEL

-580 EAVKEIEEQYG
+580 KAVKEIEKEYG
-591 VDIMSILEQ
+591 VDILSILTQ
-600 QHQSEKDALSN
+600 QHQAEKDVLSQ

-632 NTRMGIL
+632 NSRMGIL
-639 GDKLYDLEVDKDK
+639 GDKLYDLEVKKDKDL
-652 KMYENDDTYGY
+652 YENEDTYGY
-663 KQAENKEKK
+663 QQAENKEKK
-672 SNKWRWLNKET
+672 SNKWRWLDKEN
-683 YWDEFDT
+683 YWDELDT

-696 KERITKENEIL
+696 KERITKENKIL
-707 DEEHSKKV
+707 DEEHSKKI
-715 GYLNEEMSLMEAR
+715 GYINEELSLMEAR

-736 DAYKDLVRQK
+736 DAYKELVKQK
-746 EEADNNYNNNKAEN
+746 EEADNDYNNNKKEN
-760 DKKIEALDASNDKK
+760 DKKLDALDEENKK
-774 KIARKRTT
+774 KTIARRRLIAKF
-782 ANIIMSIASSMF
+782 SIDMASSMF

-813 AQATIDTYQAANAAY
+813 AQATIDTYKAANSAY
-828 ASMAGIPVVGP
+828 AAMSGIKVIGP
-839 GLGYAAAAAAVLAG
+839 ALGAVAAAAAVAAG

-865 DGKETS
+865 DGKATS
-871 TAPSS
+871 SPASS
-876 VASQSIVR
+876 ASSQSIVR

-899 NLMTDTELSELNKP
+899 NLMTDSELSEMNKP

-925 TMNKVEVTENNAS
+925 VSNKVQVTENNAS

>member
-1 MTNNSSKKEIVK
+1 MANNKKEIVK

-23 VRVKTLRQEIAALND
+23 VRVKTLRQEIAALNQV
-38 ALKNTEQGSAEYNAA
+38 LKNTEQGSAEYNAA

-68 KSTKTEAEALDG
+68 KTTKTEAEALDG
-80 SYDALTNKL
+80 SYDSLTNKL

-110 EINQVKGAISE
+110 EIKEVKGALTE

-127 DFKTN
+127 TFKTN
-132 SEDALSKFKNEMG
+132 SEDSLSTFKDEMS

-170 GFAAVQGAMALM
+170 GFAAVQGTMALM
-182 GVENDQLG
+182 GVENDKLG

-231 SFITSL
+231 AFITSL

-254 LVGLLAKAYMDLA
+254 LVGMLAKAFMDLA
-267 DATDKAKEAKERLD
+267 EATDKAKEAKERLD
-281 KIESEGEFDNKKKRV
+281 KIESKAEFDQKKKRV
-296 ALTQAETK
+296 ELTQAETK
-304 AYDEYVQDL
+304 AYNEYAEDL
-313 KNANGNKTKIEEA
+313 KKANGNKTKIEEA

-331 KKLREASDD
+331 KKLREASDE
-340 YYKNEIDNLV
+340 YYNNELDNLNK
-350 ILRKELEKNVKIEED
+350 LQKEQEKQLKIEEK
-365 RLNANKRTRE
+365 RLEEKKNKRAI
-375 NFDKTQGT
+375 FDKTQET
-383 HSFRSITNPIN
+383 QPYYTKPIN
-394 EGLRTTFGNL
+394 EFLYTKLGSGN
-404 FGNKLYSK
+404 SK
-412 EEIQEQENNLN
+412 EDIQEQEKSID
-423 ELKTKL
+423 ELKNKIVKTK
-429 VQTEQSIADAER
+429 QDIADAKR
-441 AINDNKVEAAQ
+441 AISDNEVEAAQ
-452 ETSDKLVGISDSTNT
+452 ETSDKLVGISDSTNA

-476 KEFAKSTLANYASN
+476 KEFAKSTLASYASN
-490 VDATL
+490 VDLTL
-495 TNIKTNVEYNLKS
+495 NNIKTNVEYNLKS
-508 IDKLTSWTEKSR
+508 IEKLTNLSEN
-520 AKAKKESEDKY
+520 AKAKQEKGVEDKY
-531 KVPGLELDGKEAEGE
+531 KVPGLELDGKEVEGE
-546 LQVVEAVLVNSYQN
+546 VNVVEAVLVNSYQN

-580 EAVKEIEEQYG
+580 EAIKEIEKEYG
-591 VDIMSILEQ
+591 VDILSILAQ
-600 QHQSEKDALSN
+600 QHKAEKDALSQ
-611 QYNEKLE
+611 QYNEKVE
-618 NYKEYLKNRQEAYI
+618 NYKGYLKNRQEAYI

-639 GDKLYDLEVDKDK
+639 SDKLYDLEVKKDKDL
-652 KMYENDDTYGY
+652 YENDDTYGY
-663 KQAENKEKK
+663 KQAENKEEK
-672 SNKWRWLNKET
+672 SNKWRLLDKEK
-683 YWDEFDT
+683 YWDELDT

-696 KERITKENEIL
+696 KERITKENDIL
-707 DEEHSKKV
+707 DEEHSKKI

-736 DAYKDLVRQK
+736 DAYKELVRQK
-746 EEADNNYNNNKAEN
+746 EEADNNYNNTKKEN
-760 DKKIEALDASNDKK
+760 DKKIDALDAEIDKK
-774 KIARKRTT
+774 KVARKKFT
-782 ANIIMSIASSMF
+782 ANAIMDIASSMF

-813 AQATIDTYQAANAAY
+813 AQATIDTYKAANSAY

-839 GLGYAAAAAAVLAG
+839 GLGAAAAAAAVLAG

-871 TAPSS
+871 TPSS
-876 VASQSIVR
+876 SASSQSIVR

>member
-1 MTNNSSKKEIVK
+1 MANNNKEIVK

-23 VRVKTLRQEIAALND
+23 VRVKTLRQEIAALNEV
-38 ALKNTEQGSAEYNAA
+38 LKNTEQGSAEYNAA
-53 VQQIKNNQDLLSQAM
+53 VQQIKNNQDLLSQSM

-89 NELKKAWKATN
+89 NDLKKAWKATN
-100 DEVERSKLAN
+100 DEVQRSKLAD
-110 EINQVKGAISE
+110 EIKEVKGALTE

-132 SEDALSKFKNEMG
+132 SEDSLSKFKEEMG

-170 GFAAVQGAMALM
+170 GFAAVQGTMALM

-190 QTFIKLQSAMAI
+190 QTFIKLQAAMAI
-202 AQGIGGL
+202 AQGVGGL

-281 KIESEGEFDNKKKRV
+281 KIESKAELDNKKKRV

-313 KNANGNKTKIEEA
+313 KNAKGDKTKIEEA

-331 KKLREASDD
+331 KKLREASDE
-340 YYKNEIDNLV
+340 YYKGELDNLNK
-350 ILRKELEKNVKIEED
+350 LQREQQKTLEAEQK
-365 RLNANKRTRE
+365 RLDENKKKRE
-375 NFDKTQGT
+375 KFDKTQKFQPFG
-383 HSFRSITNPIN
+383 SFTNAIS
-394 EGLRTTFGNL
+394 EGALNL
-404 FGNKLYSK
+404 FGNFGFSK
-412 EEIQEQENNLN
+412 KDIQEQENSIDELN
-423 ELKTKL
+423 NKIVKTK
-429 VQTEQSIADAER
+429 QDIEDAKR
-441 AINDNKVEAAQ
+441 AIKDNEVEAAQ
-452 ETSDKLVGISDSTNT
+452 ETSDKLVGISDSTNA

-476 KEFAKSTLANYASN
+476 KEFAKATLANYVSN
-490 VDATL
+490 IDL
-495 TNIKTNVEYNLKS
+495 NLNNIKNNVEYNLKE
-508 IDKLTSWTEKSR
+508 IDKLINLSEKD
-520 AKAKKESEDKY
+520 KAKEQKKAEDTF
-531 KVPGLELDGKEAEGE
+531 KVEGIKVDGKEVEGE
-546 LQVVEAVLVNSYQN
+546 LEVVEAVISQSYEN
-560 QLALLDKKQQDEIAL
+560 QLALLVAKQEDEEEL
-575 IKNNK
+575 LKNNK
-580 EAVKEIEEQYG
+580 EAVKDIEKEYG
-591 VDIMSILEQ
+591 VDILSVLKEQ
-600 QHQSEKDALSN
+600 HKAERDTLLQ

-632 NTRMGIL
+632 NSRMGIL
-639 GDKLYDLEVDKDK
+639 SDKLYDLEVDKDK
-652 KMYENDDTYGY
+652 KMYQNEDTYGN
-663 KQAENKEKK
+663 KQAENKEEK
-672 SNKWRWLNKET
+672 SNKWRWLNKEK
-683 YWDEFDT
+683 YWDELDT

-696 KERITKENEIL
+696 KERITKENKIL
-707 DEEHSKKV
+707 DEEHSKKI

-746 EEADNNYNNNKAEN
+746 TEADEEYNNNKKEN
-760 DKKIEALDASNDKK
+760 DKKLDALDAANDKK
-774 KIARKRTT
+774 KIERRRTT
-782 ANIIMSIASSMF
+782 ANVIMDIASSMF

-813 AQATIDTYQAANAAY
+813 AQATIDTYKAANAAY
-828 ASMAGIPVVGP
+828 ASLAGIPVVGP

-853 IANVKKILEVPD
+853 VANVKKILEVPD

-871 TAPSS
+871 SPSS
-876 VASQSIVR
+876 SVTSQSIVR

-899 NLMTDTELSELNKP
+899 NLMTDTELSEMNKP

>member
-1 MTNNSSKKEIVK
+1 MANNKKEIVK

-23 VRVKTLRQEIAALND
+23 VRVKTLRQEIAALNQV
-38 ALKNTEQGSAEYNAA
+38 LKNTEQGSAEYNAA

-68 KSTKTEAEALDG
+68 KTTKTEAEALDG

-110 EINQVKGAISE
+110 EIKEVKDALTE

-127 DFKTN
+127 TFKTN
-132 SEDALSKFKNEMG
+132 SEDSLSTFKDEMS

-182 GVENDQLG
+182 GVENDKLG

-231 SFITSL
+231 AFITSL

-249 GAALV
+249 GSALV
-254 LVGLLAKAYMDLA
+254 LVGMLAKAFMDLA
-267 DATDKAKEAKERLD
+267 EATDKAKEAKERLD
-281 KIESEGEFDNKKKRV
+281 KIESKAEFDQKKKRV
-296 ALTQAETK
+296 ELTQAETK
-304 AYDEYVQDL
+304 AYNEYAEDL
-313 KNANGNKTKIEEA
+313 KKANGNKTKIEEA

-331 KKLREASDD
+331 KKLREASDE
-340 YYKNEIDNLV
+340 YYNNELDNLNK
-350 ILRKELEKNVKIEED
+350 LQKEQEKQLKIEEK
-365 RLNANKRTRE
+365 RLEEKKNKRAI
-375 NFDKTQGT
+375 FDKTQET
-383 HSFRSITNPIN
+383 QPYYTKPIN
-394 EGLRTTFGNL
+394 EFLYTKLGSGN
-404 FGNKLYSK
+404 SK
-412 EEIQEQENNLN
+412 EDIQEQENSID
-423 ELKTKL
+423 ELKNKIVKTK
-429 VQTEQSIADAER
+429 QDIADAER
-441 AINDNKVEAAQ
+441 AISDNEVEAAQ
-452 ETSDKLVGISDSTNT
+452 ETSDKLVGISDSTNA

-476 KEFAKSTLANYASN
+476 KEFAKSTLASYASN
-490 VDATL
+490 VDLTL
-495 TNIKTNVEYNLKS
+495 NNIKTNVEYNLKS
-508 IDKLTSWTEKSR
+508 IEKLTNLSENAR
-520 AKAKKESEDKY
+520 AKAKKKSEDKY
-531 KVPGLELDGKEAEGE
+531 QIPGLELDGKEVEGE
-546 LQVVEAVLVNSYQN
+546 INVVEAVLANSYQN

-580 EAVKEIEEQYG
+580 EAIKEIEKEYG
-591 VDIMSILEQ
+591 VDILSILAQ
-600 QHQSEKDALSN
+600 QHQAEKDVLSQ

-639 GDKLYDLEVDKDK
+639 SDKLYDLEVKKDKDL
-652 KMYENDDTYGY
+652 YENDDTYGY
-663 KQAENKEKK
+663 KQAENKEEK
-672 SNKWRWLNKET
+672 SNKWRLLDKEK
-683 YWDEFDT
+683 YWDELDT

-696 KERITKENEIL
+696 KERITKENDIL
-707 DEEHSKKV
+707 DEEHSKKI

-736 DAYKDLVRQK
+736 DAYKELVRQK
-746 EEADNNYNNNKAEN
+746 EEADNNYNNTKKEN
-760 DKKIEALDASNDKK
+760 DKKIDALDAEIDKK
-774 KIARKRTT
+774 KVARKKFT
-782 ANIIMSIASSMF
+782 ANAIMDIASSMF

-813 AQATIDTYQAANAAY
+813 AQATIDTYKAANSAY

-839 GLGYAAAAAAVLAG
+839 GLGAAAAAAAVLAG

-871 TAPSS
+871 TPSS
-876 VASQSIVR
+876 SASSQSIVR

>member
-1 MTNNSSKKEIVK
+1 MANNNKEIVK

-23 VRVKTLRQEIAALND
+23 VRVKTLRQEIAALNEV
-38 ALKNTEQGSAEYNAA
+38 LKNTEQGSAEYNAA
-53 VQQIKNNQDLLSQAM
+53 VQQIKNNQDLLSHSM

-100 DEVERSKLAN
+100 DEVERSKLAD
-110 EINQVKGAISE
+110 EIKEVKGALTE

-127 DFKTN
+127 NFKTN
-132 SEDALSKFKNEMG
+132 SEDSLSTFKEEMG

-170 GFAAVQGAMALM
+170 GFAAVQGTMALM

-202 AQGIGGL
+202 AQGVGGL

-231 SFITSL
+231 AFITSL

-281 KIESEGEFDNKKKRV
+281 KLESKVEFDNKKKRV

-304 AYDEYVQDL
+304 AYDEYVKDL
-313 KNANGNKTKIEEA
+313 KNAKGDKTKIEEA

-331 KKLREASDD
+331 KKLREASDE
-340 YYKNEIDNLV
+340 YYK
-350 ILRKELEKNVKIEED
+350 
-365 RLNANKRTRE
+365 
-375 NFDKTQGT
+375 G
-383 HSFRSITNPIN
+383 
-394 EGLRTTFGNL
+394 
-404 FGNKLYSK
+404 
-412 EEIQEQENNLN
+412 EIQNLDKLQKEQEKQIAVEEKRLKGLKRNSERVSSDRPIFSPGELIVSDIQPQLVDEETIKEQEKKLN
-423 ELKTKL
+423 ELKNKL
-429 VQTEQSIADAER
+429 VKTDQDIADAKS
-441 AINDNKVEAAQ
+441 AIKGNEVEAAQ
-452 ETSDKLVGISDSTNT
+452 ETSDKLVAISDETNAK
-467 QLKENAEKA
+467 LKENAEKA

-490 VDATL
+490 IDLTL
-495 TNIKTNVEYNLKS
+495 TNIKTNVEYNLKE
-508 IDKLTSWTEKSR
+508 IDKLTNLSEKD
-520 AKAKKESEDKY
+520 KAKEKNTVENKY
-531 KVPGLELDGKEAEGE
+531 KVPGFEVDGKEVEGE
-546 LQVVEAVLVNSYQN
+546 FKVVKAVLAKNYEN
-560 QLALLDKKQQDEIAL
+560 QLALLETKQQDEIAL

-580 EAVKEIEEQYG
+580 EAVKEIEKEYG
-591 VDIMSILEQ
+591 VDIMSILTQ
-600 QHQSEKDALSN
+600 QHQAEKDALSH

-632 NTRMGIL
+632 NSRMAIL

-652 KMYENDDTYGY
+652 KMYQNEDTYGNQ
-663 KQAENKEKK
+663 QASNKEEK
-672 SNKWRWLNKET
+672 SNKWRWLNKEN
-683 YWDEFDT
+683 YWDELDT

-707 DEEHSKKV
+707 DEEHSKKI
-715 GYLNEEMSLMEAR
+715 GYINEEIALMEAR
-728 FGAEAKNT
+728 FGEEAKNT
-736 DAYKDLVRQK
+736 EAYKDLVRQK
-746 EEADNNYNNNKAEN
+746 TEADEEYNNTKEAN
-760 DKKIEALDASNDKK
+760 DKKLDALDAANDKK
-774 KIARKRTT
+774 KIGRKRTT
-782 ANIIMSIASSMF
+782 ANIIMDIASSMF

-813 AQATIDTYQAANAAY
+813 AQATIDTYKAANAAY
-828 ASMAGIPVVGP
+828 ASLAGIPVVGP

-853 IANVKKILEVPD
+853 VANVKKILEVPD

-871 TAPSS
+871 SPSS
-876 VASQSIVR
+876 SVTSQTIVR

-899 NLMTDTELSELNKP
+899 NLMTDSELSELNKP

-925 TMNKVEVTENNAS
+925 TMNKVEVTETNAS

>member
-1 MTNNSSKKEIVK
+1 MANNNKEIVK

-23 VRVKTLRQEIAALND
+23 VRVKTLRQEIAALNEV
-38 ALKNTEQGSAEYNAA
+38 LKNTEQGSAEYNAA
-53 VQQIKNNQDLLSQAM
+53 VQQIKNNQDLLSQSM
-68 KSTKTEAEALDG
+68 KSTKTEAEDLDG

-100 DEVERSKLAN
+100 DEVQRSKLAN
-110 EINQVKGAISE
+110 EIKNVKGALTE

-132 SEDALSKFKNEMG
+132 SEDSLSKFKEEMG

-190 QTFIKLQSAMAI
+190 QTFIKLQAAMAI
-202 AQGIGGL
+202 AQGVGGL

-231 SFITSL
+231 AFITSL

-254 LVGLLAKAYMDLA
+254 LVGLLAKAYLDLA
-267 DATDKAKEAKERLD
+267 DATDKAKASKERLD
-281 KIESEGEFDNKKKRV
+281 KLETKAELDNKKKRV

-304 AYDEYVQDL
+304 AYDEYVEDL
-313 KNANGNKTKIEEA
+313 KKANGNKTKIEEA

-331 KKLREASDD
+331 KKLREASDE
-340 YYKNEIDNLV
+340 YYNNEINNLTK
-350 ILRKELEKNVKIEED
+350 LRGEQKKQLDIEEKRLKGLKRNSERVSSD
-365 RLNANKRTRE
+365 R
-375 NFDKTQGT
+375 
-383 HSFRSITNPIN
+383 PIFSPG
-394 EGLRTTFGNL
+394 ELIVSDIQPQLVDEETI
-404 FGNKLYSK
+404 K
-412 EEIQEQENNLN
+412 EKEKKIN
-423 ELKTKL
+423 ELKNKIVKTD
-429 VQTEQSIADAER
+429 QDIADAQR
-441 AINDNKVEAAQ
+441 AIKDNEVEAAQ

-476 KEFAKSTLANYASN
+476 KEFAKSTLANYVSN
-490 VDATL
+490 IDL
-495 TNIKTNVEYNLKS
+495 TITGIKSNIENKLKS
-508 IDKLTSWTEKSR
+508 IDDLIILSENQ
-520 AKAKKESEDKY
+520 KAKEQKKVEDTFKI
-531 KVPGLELDGKEAEGE
+531 GSGE
-546 LQVVEAVLVNSYQN
+546 VKGEFKVVEKVLNQN
-560 QLALLDKKQQDEIAL
+560 YANQIALLTAKQQDEIAL
-575 IKNNK
+575 IENNK
-580 EAVKEIEEQYG
+580 EAVKEIEEEYG
-591 VDIMSILEQ
+591 VDILSILKQ
-600 QHQSEKDALSN
+600 QHQDEKNALTI

-632 NTRMGIL
+632 NSRMGIL
-639 GDKLYDLEVDKDK
+639 SDKLYDLEVDKDK
-652 KMYENDDTYGY
+652 KMYENEDTYGN
-663 KQAENKEKK
+663 KQASNKEEK
-672 SNKWRWLNKET
+672 SNKWRWLNKEN
-683 YWDEFDT
+683 YWDELDT

-715 GYLNEEMSLMEAR
+715 GYINEELSLMEAR

-746 EEADNNYNNNKAEN
+746 TEADDEYNNTKAEN
-760 DKKIEALDASNDKK
+760 DKKIEALDAANDKK

-782 ANIIMSIASSMF
+782 ANVIMDIASSMF

-813 AQATIDTYQAANAAY
+813 AQATIDTYKAANAAY
-828 ASMAGIPVVGP
+828 ASLAGIPVVGP

-853 IANVKKILEVPD
+853 VANVKKILEVPD

-871 TAPSS
+871 SPSS
-876 VASQSIVR
+876 SVTSQSIVR

-899 NLMTDTELSELNKP
+899 NLMTDTELSEMNKP

>member
-1 MTNNSSKKEIVK
+1 MANNNKEIVK

-23 VRVKTLRQEIAALND
+23 VRVKTLRQEIAALNEV
-38 ALKNTEQGSAEYNAA
+38 LKNTEQGSAEYNAA
-53 VQQIKNNQDLLSQAM
+53 VQQIKNNQDLLSQSM
-68 KSTKTEAEALDG
+68 KSTKNEAEALDG

-100 DEVERSKLAN
+100 DEVQRSKLAD
-110 EINQVKGAISE
+110 EIKEVKGALTE

-127 DFKTN
+127 NFKTN
-132 SEDALSKFKNEMG
+132 SEDSLSTFKEEMS

-190 QTFIKLQSAMAI
+190 QTFIKLQAAMAI
-202 AQGIGGL
+202 AQGVGGL

-231 SFITSL
+231 AFITSL

-281 KIESEGEFDNKKKRV
+281 KIESKAEFDNKKKRV

-313 KNANGNKTKIEEA
+313 KKANGNKTKIEEA

-331 KKLREASDD
+331 KKLREASDE
-340 YYKNEIDNLV
+340 YYNNEINNLTK
-350 ILRKELEKNVKIEED
+350 LQQEQKKQLDIEEKRLKGLKRNSERVSSD
-365 RLNANKRTRE
+365 R
-375 NFDKTQGT
+375 
-383 HSFRSITNPIN
+383 PIFSPG
-394 EGLRTTFGNL
+394 ELIVSDIQPQL
-404 FGNKLYSK
+404 VD
-412 EEIQEQENNLN
+412 EETIKEQENSIN
-423 ELKTKL
+423 ELNNKIVK
-429 VQTEQSIADAER
+429 TEQDIADAQR
-441 AINDNKVEAAQ
+441 AIEDNKVEAAQ
-452 ETSDKLVGISDSTNT
+452 ETSDKLVAISDSTNA

-476 KEFAKSTLANYASN
+476 KEFAKATLANYVSN
-490 VDATL
+490 IDLTL
-495 TNIKTNVEYNLKS
+495 TNIKTNVEYNLKAL
-508 IDKLTSWTEKSR
+508 DKITNLSEKD
-520 AKAKKESEDKY
+520 KAKEKNTVENKY
-531 KVPGLELDGKEAEGE
+531 KVPGLEVDGKEVEGE
-546 LQVVEAVLVNSYQN
+546 LEVVKAVLAKNYEN
-560 QLALLDKKQQDEIAL
+560 QLALLETKQQDEIAL

-580 EAVKEIEEQYG
+580 KAVKEIEKEYG
-591 VDIMSILEQ
+591 IDILSILTQ
-600 QHQSEKDALSN
+600 QHQAEKDTLSQ

-639 GDKLYDLEVDKDK
+639 GDKLYDLEVKKDKDL
-652 KMYENDDTYGY
+652 YENEDTYGY
-663 KQAENKEKK
+663 AQSENKEKK
-672 SNKWRWLNKET
+672 SNKWRWLNKEN
-683 YWDEFDT
+683 YWDELDT

-696 KERITKENEIL
+696 KERIQNENEIL

-746 EEADNNYNNNKAEN
+746 TEADEEYNNTKYEN
-760 DKKIEALDASNDKK
+760 DRKLDALDAANDKK

-782 ANIIMSIASSMF
+782 ANVIMDIASSMF

-813 AQATIDTYQAANAAY
+813 AQATIDTYKAANAAY
-828 ASMAGIPVVGP
+828 ASLAGIPVVGP
-839 GLGYAAAAAAVLAG
+839 GLGAAAAAAAVLAG
-853 IANVKKILEVPD
+853 VANVKKILEVPD

-871 TAPSS
+871 TPS
-876 VASQSIVR
+876 ASQSIVR
-884 PNISLSDTIPTQLTQ
+884 PNISLSDSLPTQLTQ
-899 NLMTDTELSELNKP
+899 NLMTDSELSEMNKP

>member
-1 MTNNSSKKEIVK
+1 MANNKKEIVK

-23 VRVKTLRQEIAALND
+23 VRVKTLRQEIAALNQV
-38 ALKNTEQGSAEYNAA
+38 LKNTEQGSAEYNAA

-68 KSTKTEAEALDG
+68 KTTKTEAEALDG

-110 EINQVKGAISE
+110 EIKEVKGALTE

-127 DFKTN
+127 TFKTN
-132 SEDALSKFKNEMG
+132 SEDSLSTFKDEMS

-231 SFITSL
+231 AFITSL

-254 LVGLLAKAYMDLA
+254 LVGMLAKAFMDLA
-267 DATDKAKEAKERLD
+267 EATDKAKEAKERLD
-281 KIESEGEFDNKKKRV
+281 KIESKAEFDQKKKRV
-296 ALTQAETK
+296 ELTQAETK
-304 AYDEYVQDL
+304 AYNEYAEDL
-313 KNANGNKTKIEEA
+313 KKANGNKTKIEEA

-331 KKLREASDD
+331 KKLREASDE
-340 YYKNEIDNLV
+340 YYNNELDNLNK
-350 ILRKELEKNVKIEED
+350 LQKEQEKQLKIEEK
-365 RLNANKRTRE
+365 RLEEKKNKRAI
-375 NFDKTQGT
+375 FDKTQET
-383 HSFRSITNPIN
+383 QPYYTKPIN
-394 EGLRTTFGNL
+394 EFLYTKLGSGN
-404 FGNKLYSK
+404 SK
-412 EEIQEQENNLN
+412 EDIQEQEKSID
-423 ELKTKL
+423 ELKNKIVKTK
-429 VQTEQSIADAER
+429 QDIADAER
-441 AINDNKVEAAQ
+441 AISDNEVEAAQ
-452 ETSDKLVGISDSTNT
+452 ETSDKLVGISDSTNA

-476 KEFAKSTLANYASN
+476 KEFAKSTLASYASN
-490 VDATL
+490 VDLTL
-495 TNIKTNVEYNLKS
+495 NNIKTNVEYNLKS
-508 IDKLTSWTEKSR
+508 IEKLTNLSEN
-520 AKAKKESEDKY
+520 AKAKQEKGVEDKY
-531 KVPGLELDGKEAEGE
+531 KVPGLELDGKEVEGE
-546 LQVVEAVLVNSYQN
+546 VNVVKAVLVNSYQN

-580 EAVKEIEEQYG
+580 EAIKEIEKEYG
-591 VDIMSILEQ
+591 VDILSILAQ
-600 QHQSEKDALSN
+600 QHKAEKDVLSQ
-611 QYNEKLE
+611 QYNEKVE

-639 GDKLYDLEVDKDK
+639 SDKLYDLEVKKDKDL
-652 KMYENDDTYGY
+652 YENDDTYGY
-663 KQAENKEKK
+663 KQAENKEEK
-672 SNKWRWLNKET
+672 SNKWRWLDKEK
-683 YWDEFDT
+683 YWDELDT

-696 KERITKENEIL
+696 KERITKENDIL
-707 DEEHSKKV
+707 DEEHSKKI

-736 DAYKDLVRQK
+736 DAYKELVRQK
-746 EEADNNYNNNKAEN
+746 EEADNNYNNNKKEN
-760 DKKIEALDASNDKK
+760 DKKLEALEAANDKK
-774 KIARKRTT
+774 KIERRRLT
-782 ANIIMSIASSMF
+782 ASIIMDIASSMF

-813 AQATIDTYQAANAAY
+813 AQATIDTYKAANSAY

-839 GLGYAAAAAAVLAG
+839 GLGAAAAAAAVLAG

-871 TAPSS
+871 TPSS
-876 VASQSIVR
+876 SASSQSIVR

-899 NLMTDTELSELNKP
+899 NLMTDSELSELNKP

>member
-1 MTNNSSKKEIVK
+1 MANNKKEIVK
-13 VLNVETKGSD
+13 VLSVETKGSD
-23 VRVKTLRQEIAALND
+23 VRVKTLRQEIAALNQV
-38 ALKNTEQGSAEYNAA
+38 LKNTEQGSAEYNAA

-110 EINQVKGAISE
+110 EIKEVKGALTE

-127 DFKTN
+127 TFKTN
-132 SEDALSKFKNEMG
+132 SEDSLSTFKDEMS

-231 SFITSL
+231 AFITSL

-254 LVGLLAKAYMDLA
+254 LVGMLAKAFMDLA
-267 DATDKAKEAKERLD
+267 EATDKAKEAKERLD
-281 KIESEGEFDNKKKRV
+281 KIESKAEFDQKKKRV
-296 ALTQAETK
+296 ELTQAETK
-304 AYDEYVQDL
+304 AYNEYAEDL
-313 KNANGNKTKIEEA
+313 KKANGNKTKIEEA

-331 KKLREASDD
+331 KKLREASDE
-340 YYKNEIDNLV
+340 YYNNELDNLNK
-350 ILRKELEKNVKIEED
+350 LQKEQEKQLKIEEK
-365 RLNANKRTRE
+365 RLEEKKNKRAI
-375 NFDKTQGT
+375 FDKTQET
-383 HSFRSITNPIN
+383 QPYYTKPIN
-394 EGLRTTFGNL
+394 EFLYTKLGSGN
-404 FGNKLYSK
+404 SK
-412 EEIQEQENNLN
+412 EDIQEQEKSID
-423 ELKTKL
+423 ELKNKIVKTK
-429 VQTEQSIADAER
+429 QDIADAER
-441 AINDNKVEAAQ
+441 AISDNEVEAAQ
-452 ETSDKLVGISDSTNT
+452 ETSDKLVGISDSTNA

-476 KEFAKSTLANYASN
+476 KEFAKSTLASYASN
-490 VDATL
+490 VDLTL
-495 TNIKTNVEYNLKS
+495 NNIKTNVEYNLKS
-508 IDKLTSWTEKSR
+508 IEKLTNLSEN
-520 AKAKKESEDKY
+520 AKAKQEKGVEDKY
-531 KVPGLELDGKEAEGE
+531 KVPGLELDGKEVEGE
-546 LQVVEAVLVNSYQN
+546 VNVVEAVLVNSYQN

-580 EAVKEIEEQYG
+580 EAIKEIEKEYG
-591 VDIMSILEQ
+591 VDILSILAQ
-600 QHQSEKDALSN
+600 QHQAEKDALSQ
-611 QYNEKLE
+611 QYNEKVE
-618 NYKEYLKNRQEAYI
+618 NYKEYVKNRQEAYI

-639 GDKLYDLEVDKDK
+639 SDKLYDLEVKKDKDL
-652 KMYENDDTYGY
+652 YENDDTYGY
-663 KQAENKEKK
+663 KQAENKEEK
-672 SNKWRWLNKET
+672 SNKWRLLDKEK
-683 YWDEFDT
+683 YWDELDT

-696 KERITKENEIL
+696 KERITKENDIL
-707 DEEHSKKV
+707 DEEHSKKI

-736 DAYKDLVRQK
+736 DAYKELVRQK
-746 EEADNNYNNNKAEN
+746 EEADNNYNNTKKEN
-760 DKKIEALDASNDKK
+760 DKKIDALDAEIDKK
-774 KIARKRTT
+774 KVARKKFT
-782 ANIIMSIASSMF
+782 ANAIMDIASSMF

-813 AQATIDTYQAANAAY
+813 AQATIDTYKAANSAY

-839 GLGYAAAAAAVLAG
+839 GLGAAAAAAAVLAG
-853 IANVKKILEVPD
+853 IANVKKILEVQD

-871 TAPSS
+871 TPSS
-876 VASQSIVR
+876 SNVSQSIVR

-899 NLMTDTELSELNKP
+899 NVMTDTELSELNKP

>member
-1 MTNNSSKKEIVK
+1 MASNNKEIVK
-13 VLNVETKGSD
+13 VLSVDTKGSD
-23 VRVKTLRQEIAALND
+23 VRVKTLRQEIAALNQV
-38 ALKNTEQGSAEYNAA
+38 LKNTEQGSSEYNAA

-110 EINQVKGAISE
+110 EIKEVKGAISE

-202 AQGIGGL
+202 AQGVGGL

-254 LVGLLAKAYMDLA
+254 LVGLLAKAFMDLA

-281 KIESEGEFDNKKKRV
+281 KIESKAEFEKKKKRV

-304 AYDEYVQDL
+304 AYNEYVEDL
-313 KNANGNKTKIEEA
+313 KKANGNKTKIEEA

-331 KKLREASDD
+331 KKLREASDA
-340 YYKNEIDNLV
+340 YYKNELDNLNK
-350 ILRKELEKNVKIEED
+350 LQTEQKKQLDIEQK
-365 RLNANKRTRE
+365 RLDENKKKRAI
-375 NFDKTQGT
+375 FDKTQET
-383 HSFRSITNPIN
+383 QPYYTKPIN
-394 EGLRTTFGNL
+394 DFLYTKLGMFG
-404 FGNKLYSK
+404 GGGSSK
-412 EEIQEQENNLN
+412 EDIQEQENSIN
-423 ELKTKL
+423 ELKNKIVKTD
-429 VQTEQSIADAER
+429 QEIADAQR
-441 AINDNKVEAAQ
+441 AIEDNKVEAAQ
-452 ETSDKLVGISDSTNT
+452 ETSDKLVGISDSTNA

-476 KEFAKSTLANYASN
+476 KEFAKSTLANYVSN
-490 VDATL
+490 IDL
-495 TNIKTNVEYNLKS
+495 NLNNIKNNVEYDLKE
-508 IDKLTSWTEKSR
+508 IDKLINLSEKD
-520 AKAKKESEDKY
+520 KAKEQKKVEDKY
-531 KVPGLELDGKEAEGE
+531 KVEGLEIDGKEVEGE
-546 LQVVEAVLVNSYQN
+546 LEIVEAVISQSYEN
-560 QLALLDKKQQDEIAL
+560 QLALLTKKQEDEL
-575 IKNNK
+575 ELLTNNK
-580 EAVKEIEEQYG
+580 EALKDIEKEYG
-591 VDIMSILEQ
+591 VDILSVLKEQ
-600 QHQSEKDALSN
+600 HKAERDTLTI

-632 NTRMGIL
+632 NSRMGIL
-639 GDKLYDLEVDKDK
+639 SDKLYDLEVDKDK
-652 KMYENDDTYGY
+652 KLYENDDTYGN
-663 KQAENKEKK
+663 KQAENKEEK
-672 SNKWRWLNKET
+672 SNKWRWLNKEN
-683 YWDEFDT
+683 YWDELDT

-736 DAYKDLVRQK
+736 DAYKELVRQK
-746 EEADNNYNNNKAEN
+746 EEADNNYNNTKAEN
-760 DKKIEALDASNDKK
+760 DKKIEALDAANDKK

-782 ANIIMSIASSMF
+782 ANVIMDIASSMF

-813 AQATIDTYQAANAAY
+813 AQATIDTYKAANAAY
-828 ASMAGIPVVGP
+828 ASLAGIPVVGP

-853 IANVKKILEVPD
+853 VANVKKILEVPD

-871 TAPSS
+871 APSS
-876 VASQSIVR
+876 SVTTQSIVR

-925 TMNKVEVTENNAS
+925 TMNRVSVTETNAS